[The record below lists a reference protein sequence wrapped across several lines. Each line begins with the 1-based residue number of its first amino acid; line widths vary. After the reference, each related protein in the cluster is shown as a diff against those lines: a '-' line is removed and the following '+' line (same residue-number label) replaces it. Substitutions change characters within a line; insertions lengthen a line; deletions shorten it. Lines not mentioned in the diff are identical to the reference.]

1 MVVEGVPQ
9 DMKLFSRASEYEIL
23 CLMNVIERDTLD
35 RFSTKD
41 VCSAAGIP
49 EAFARKA
56 LVALAKSHILSGTP
70 GPGGGYRLA
79 RHPSEVSLLD
89 VVLAVDGQDAFND
102 CPLGV
107 RCDMQVK
114 SGTAISCATCLLAE
128 PTCGLSH
135 LCPMHGLWQETRQLV
150 EGRLQ
155 ATSLEEIRRRVRKAS
170 SQGTPQISP
179 CLDSPH

>member
-1 MVVEGVPQ
+1 
-9 DMKLFSRASEYEIL
+9 MKLFSRASEYAIL
-23 CLMNVIERDTLD
+23 CLMNVIERDSLD

-41 VCSAAGIP
+41 VCSSAGIP

-56 LVALAKSHILSGTP
+56 LVALAKSRILSGTP

-107 RCDMQVK
+107 RCEGQAKDGAGV
-114 SGTAISCATCLLAE
+114 SCATCLLGE
-128 PTCGLSH
+128 PNCGLSH
-135 LCPMHGLWQETRQLV
+135 LCPMHGLWQEARQLV

-155 ATSLEEIRRRVRKAS
+155 ATSLEDIRRRLCDANFQAK
-170 SQGTPQISP
+170 PQIIAS
-179 CLDSPH
+179 LDSPN